1 MTKSLIFCYGT
12 WISPLINRQYGAVFT
27 LTTPELVLKKLDVLE
42 MSSQSVIAALDDSI
56 IRSGVE
62 DNSPR
67 S

>member
-1 MTKSLIFCYGT
+1 
-12 WISPLINRQYGAVFT
+12 
-27 LTTPELVLKKLDVLE
+27 KKLDVLE
-42 MSSQSVIAALDDSI
+42 ISSQSVIAALDDSI